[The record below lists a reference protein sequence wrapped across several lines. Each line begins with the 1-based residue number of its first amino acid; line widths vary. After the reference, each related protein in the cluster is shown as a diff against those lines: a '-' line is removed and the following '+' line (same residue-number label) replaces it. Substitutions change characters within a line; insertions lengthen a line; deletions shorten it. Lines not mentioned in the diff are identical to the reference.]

1 MGRSPALILLDT
13 YTWLWMIGNPSQLG
27 EAAKRRV
34 EKQALKG
41 GLGISDISLL
51 EIAMLSKKAR
61 IEISGSFLS
70 WLESAVTRSR
80 IVIHPMTPEI
90 VFESTLFPDRL
101 ADPADRVIAATAKSL
116 GVPLVTEDREI
127 RTLTGIEMIW

>member
-1 MGRSPALILLDT
+1 
-13 YTWLWMIGNPSQLG
+13 
-27 EAAKRRV
+27 
-34 EKQALKG
+34 
-41 GLGISDISLL
+41 
-51 EIAMLSKKAR
+51 MLSKKAR